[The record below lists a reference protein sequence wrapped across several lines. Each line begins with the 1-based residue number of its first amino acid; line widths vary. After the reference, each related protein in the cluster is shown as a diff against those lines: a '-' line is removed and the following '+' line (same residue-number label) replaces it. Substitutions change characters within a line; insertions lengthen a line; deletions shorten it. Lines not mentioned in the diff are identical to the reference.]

1 MLLRWRCEHWDAVTW
16 QELMWNNPR
25 VLRWTTRQ
33 AVIQLEEVSCIVQLE
48 VVKSS

>member
-1 MLLRWRCEHWDAVTW
+1 MAGVDVEDAVTW